1 MVKEVH
7 LPHLPSPMRIV
18 SILAAFAG
26 LLAPARATTLQ
37 QLGLDEII
45 QKSTAIVRAKVLGSA
60 GRLRGQDIYTFYQ
73 LQVLEDFSAQ
83 GAAAPSHESLAPPQ
97 RSVVR
102 GSVERS
108 AGVRQMEVAV
118 PGGSAGGLRQIVSGA
133 PVLNA
138 GDEYVFFLW
147 TSPSGLTQ
155 VIGLSQG
162 LFSVKETGQGDPV
175 LARRPT
181 SELMLDKYGR
191 AVDDQSVSM
200 RLSELRG
207 RVQRVLRADK

>member
-1 MVKEVH
+1 MVKEM
-7 LPHLPSPMRIV
+7 LPRHIPSPMRIV
-18 SILAAFAG
+18 SILAAFIG
-26 LLAPARATTLQ
+26 LLAPTQATTLR

-45 QKSTAIVRAKVLGSA
+45 RKSTAIVRAKVLSSS
-60 GRLRGQDIYTFYQ
+60 GRFLGQDIYTCYQ
-73 LQVLEDFSAQ
+73 LQVLEDF
-83 GAAAPSHESLAPPQ
+83 
-97 RSVVR
+97 
-102 GSVERS
+102 RS

-147 TSPSGLTQ
+147 TSRSGLTQ

-162 LFSVKETGQGDPV
+162 LFSVRQNAQSDPV
-175 LARRPT
+175 VARRPT
-181 SELMLDKYGR
+181 SELMLDKYGH

-207 RVQRVLRADK
+207 QVQRVLQAGE

>member
-1 MVKEVH
+1 MVKEM
-7 LPHLPSPMRIV
+7 LPGTYQSHMRIL
-18 SILAAFAG
+18 SILAAFIG

-45 QKSTAIVRAKVLGSA
+45 RKSTAIVRAKVLGSA
-60 GRLRGQDIYTFYQ
+60 GRLLGQDIYTYYQ
-73 LQVLEDFSAQ
+73 LQVLEDF
-83 GAAAPSHESLAPPQ
+83 
-97 RSVVR
+97 
-102 GSVERS
+102 RS
-108 AGVRQMEVAV
+108 ANARQMEVAV

-147 TSPSGLTQ
+147 TSRSGLTQ

-162 LFSVKETGQGDPV
+162 LFSVKQGTQGDPV
-175 LARRPT
+175 VARRPT
-181 SELMLDKYGR
+181 SELMLDKYGH

-207 RVQRVLRADK
+207 QVQRVLQAGK